1 MGWAA
6 PLGTLLLLLLRVPAA
21 RGAPG
26 SWGLAE
32 EESLEQQPG
41 YRDPCKAAAFWGDIA
56 LDEEDLKLFQIDRT
70 IDLTKHLDENT
81 RHTTGPCTSLLS
93 SHPLL
98 LMTLPPPRFLMCHF
112 CSVRVSMRQ
121 FPQRTLQEG

>member
-81 RHTTGPCTSLLS
+81 RHTTGSVAACWLGRLCSEGSPRGMGEKSLS
-93 SHPLL
+93 SE
-98 LMTLPPPRFLMCHF
+98 T
-112 CSVRVSMRQ
+112 
-121 FPQRTLQEG
+121 